1 MLYRLAVVSLGLLL
15 TSCASAPRPPAA
27 GPTSATA
34 TIRDAAGT
42 EVGTASLSQT
52 QSGVLVSAS
61 LTGIGSGTHGMH
73 VHEVG
78 RCDAPAFTTA
88 GSHFNPERKQH
99 GYRNPAGAHAGDLPN
114 VSPPPS
120 GSLTFDVLLPNASLS
135 GRNAL
140 LDGDGASIVIHA
152 SADDYQTDP
161 AGNSGSRIACGVIV
175 GR

>member
-1 MLYRLAVVSLGLLL
+1 M
-15 TSCASAPRPPAA
+15 
-27 GPTSATA
+27 A
-34 TIRDAAGT
+34 TIRDAAGMA
-42 EVGTASLSQT
+42 VGTASLSQT

-99 GYRNPAGAHAGDLPN
+99 GYRNPSGAHAGDLPN

-161 AGNSGSRIACGVIV
+161 SGNSGARIACGVIV

>member
-1 MLYRLAVVSLGLLL
+1 MLHRVAVVSLGLLL
-15 TSCASAPRPPAA
+15 VSCASAPRAPSA

-61 LTGIGSGTHGMH
+61 LSGIGSGTHGMH

-78 RCDAPAFTTA
+78 RCDAPAFATA
-88 GSHFNPERKQH
+88 GSHFNPEKKQH
-99 GYRNPAGAHAGDLPN
+99 GYRNPTGAHAGDLPN
-114 VSPPPS
+114 VSPPPG

-152 SADDYQTDP
+152 SADDYQTAP
-161 AGNSGSRIACGVIV
+161 SGNSGARIACGVIV

>member
-1 MLYRLAVVSLGLLL
+1 MLHRVAVVSLALL

>member
-1 MLYRLAVVSLGLLL
+1 M
-15 TSCASAPRPPAA
+15 
-27 GPTSATA
+27 
-34 TIRDAAGT
+34 
-42 EVGTASLSQT
+42 ASLSQT